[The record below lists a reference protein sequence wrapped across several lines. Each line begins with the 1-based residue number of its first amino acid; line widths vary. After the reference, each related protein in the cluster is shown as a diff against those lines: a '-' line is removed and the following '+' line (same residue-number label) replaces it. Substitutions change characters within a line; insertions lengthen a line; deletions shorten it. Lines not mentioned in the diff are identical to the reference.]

1 MTRCLLGMK
10 HVLDHHEVYYVYS
23 KVWVDDYCVWTLAY
37 TSDDILHELSRKI
50 AGLKIAKSMVG
61 WDLDELESAALEE
74 TERQSDSDDESE
86 DEIEQMLPAPL

>member
-1 MTRCLLGMK
+1 MLFSLL
-10 HVLDHHEVYYVYS
+10 
-23 KVWVDDYCVWTLAY
+23 CVKGDPNVCFMLP
-37 TSDDILHELSRKI
+37 SDDVLHELSRKI

>member
-37 TSDDILHELSRKI
+37 TRH
-50 AGLKIAKSMVG
+50 
-61 WDLDELESAALEE
+61 ALFPSVR
-74 TERQSDSDDESE
+74 ERR
-86 DEIEQMLPAPL
+86 P